1 MVGEHKIL
9 VVDDT
14 EAVLELYSEW
24 LDDNDVETA
33 TDGNRALEKV
43 DREYDLV
50 LIDREMPGP
59 NGREVAIEMDEQ
71 GYDVHVVMVSSLPAD
86 FDLVEYPIDGYI
98 QKPAT
103 QDEITSIVA
112 QYRRQQEYHD
122 ALEEYFSLTSK
133 LAAIEADRAES
144 ELKASDEYERLK
156 RRVAEKRTEVDEAIS
171 ESSTDWDFAFK
182 TCGRAI
188 EGTNAS
194 AEADSPNV

>member
-1 MVGEHKIL
+1 MGELKIL

-33 TDGNRALEKV
+33 LDGNRALETV
-43 DREYDLV
+43 DEEYDLV
-50 LIDREMPGP
+50 LLDREMPGP
-59 NGREVAIEMDEQ
+59 TGREVAVEIDKE
-71 GYDVHVVMVSSLPAD
+71 GYDVHVVMVSSLPAN
-86 FDLVEYPIDGYI
+86 FDMVEYPVDGYV

-103 QDEITSIVA
+103 QDDIKSIIR

-133 LAAIEADRAES
+133 LAAIEAELS
-144 ELKASDEYERLK
+144 EDDLEASDEYERLK
-156 RRVAEKRTEVDEAIS
+156 RRVGQKRAEVDGAIS

-188 EGTNAS
+188 EENNDETGAG
-194 AEADSPNV
+194 SPNL